1 MTDPQENDLQVISN
15 TSMQKG
21 EMFVS
26 LDQVKDN
33 VLKSNYPE
41 NKIHFIKMDV
51 RNEKKLE
58 EVVKSDIGILRL
70 DTDFYDSTLS
80 ILNVLYSKVLKGGY
94 IVHDDYGHWKG
105 HYEAC
110 KKFYEDRIIKPAMV
124 RTCRKEMVEI
134 KY

>member
-1 MTDPQENDLQVISN
+1 
-15 TSMQKG
+15 
-21 EMFVS
+21 MFVS

-58 EVVKSDIGILRL
+58 EVVKSDIGILRP

-80 ILNVLYSKVLKGGY
+80 ILNALYSKVLKGGY

-110 KKFYEDRIIKPAMV
+110 KNFYEDRIIKPAMV